1 MCKAM
6 EDMRNEAENR
16 GKFLGAI
23 DILKDDGLSE
33 KEIVERVAQKYSVS
47 EEYVRSLMHTAA

>member
-16 GKFLGAI
+16 GKILGAI

-47 EEYVRSLMHTAA
+47 EEYVRNLMPTA